1 MIVAQVVLTTAES
14 RKLIAQAIRQMKPV
28 RNALQRFKLIIS
40 TSLIAPDILEALG
53 YGPIAT
59 QERGLY
65 ACGMVRAEGLC
76 TTDLARSKCPTIL
89 ERGAVIEDNEAR
101 MKVILSLGAGDVY
114 IKSPNMLDQN
124 GRVGVLAGAVDCGE
138 VGGIIC
144 GLKKQE
150 FSIIAPTLLL
160 KSAPIDL
167 TSLSEVVDSRTY
179 RRRAS
184 SFVQYSCGMPVN
196 LVPLPDRTTV
206 ITEIDAIR
214 MVFDLSSKPL
224 AMSGVGTGVDAI
236 ALSVEGAEEKV
247 ERFWEY
253 ICSIKGSLAPPV
265 YPADCQKCPLS
276 KNPTRCGG
284 YLAPTDI

>member
-1 MIVAQVVLTTAES
+1 MLVAQVVLTTAES
-14 RKLIAQAIRQMKPV
+14 RKLIAHAIRQMKPV
-28 RNALQRFKLIIS
+28 RNALQRFRLIIS

-65 ACGMVRAEGLC
+65 VCGMVRAEGLC
-76 TTDLARSKCPTIL
+76 TTDPARSKRPTIL
-89 ERGAVIEDNEAR
+89 ERGAVIEDTEAR

-114 IKSPNMLDQN
+114 IKSPNILDQN

-138 VGGIIC
+138 VGGIIY
-144 GLKKQE
+144 GLKTQD

-167 TSLSEVVDSRTY
+167 TSLSEVVDANTY
-179 RRRAS
+179 RRHAS

-196 LVPLPDRTTV
+196 LVPLPERTTV

-214 MVFDLSSKPL
+214 MVFDLASKPI

-247 ERFWEY
+247 ERFWKY
-253 ICSIKGSLAPPV
+253 ICSIKGSPTPPV

-276 KNPTRCGG
+276 QNPTRCGG
-284 YLAPTDI
+284 YLTPTGI